1 MNPSPPNS
9 PYKFF
14 AVAAVGTFMG
24 TLEGSIL
31 NVALPTIA
39 AQFGVPIDQIAWL
52 VLAYSIT
59 LVSLMMVFGGWAART
74 GYGFAYRFG
83 FGLFIAGTVICIFSQ
98 GFYPLVAGRVVQ
110 AVGSAM
116 CQAIG
121 MGLITAVF
129 PPEQRGR
136 GIGLMAMIVAAG
148 LMTGPP
154 IGGFLL
160 EFWPWQSIFIASLPA
175 SVLGL
180 GLSLWVFRD
189 FEAEVSQRKVNVL
202 SAATLSTALLAG
214 MLWLSFTDEY
224 ELTDWRMVLLLA
236 VGAAATGL
244 FYRSEKFSR
253 APLIGL
259 ELLGNRDFMTAVV
272 SMFLM
277 FSGLAGIT
285 IMMPFYLQDVRGF
298 VPHEIG
304 LFLIIFPA
312 TMALAAPLSGRL
324 SDRWGYRVLTS
335 LGMVVILIG
344 LLILMNLDVSSSI
357 AFIAI
362 GFTSIG
368 IGVGI
373 FNSPNTSAL
382 MGAVQARQRSIAS
395 GITSTTR
402 VIGMATGI
410 ALSTALFSLYQA
422 KFGGLGGEDVAFVAS
437 LREVFMLTL
446 VPTVIGLILC
456 LSRRNRVQTAP

>member
-1 MNPSPPNS
+1 MSQSRAIS

-14 AVAAVGTFMG
+14 AVAAAGTFMG

-39 AQFGVPIDQIAWL
+39 AEFQVSIGQIAWL
-52 VLAYSIT
+52 VLAYSLT

-83 FGLFIAGTVICIFSQ
+83 FGLFIAGTTICVFSQ
-98 GFYPLVAGRVVQ
+98 SFHPLLVGRVVQ

-121 MGLITAVF
+121 MGLITTVF
-129 PPEQRGR
+129 PAEQRGK

-154 IGGFLL
+154 LGGFLL
-160 EFWPWQSIFIASLPA
+160 KFWPWQSIFIASLPA
-175 SVLGL
+175 GVLGL
-180 GLSLWVFRD
+180 ALSLWVFRG
-189 FEAEVSQRKVNVL
+189 FEAQVSQRKVNLL
-202 SAATLSTALLAG
+202 SAATLSTTLLAG
-214 MLWLSFTDEY
+214 MLWLSLTDDY
-224 ELTDWRMVLLLA
+224 ELTDWRPMLLLV
-236 VGAAATGL
+236 VGISSAGI
-244 FYRSEKFSR
+244 FYRSERQTS

-259 ELLGNRDFMTAVV
+259 ELLGNRDFMTAVM

-298 VPHEIG
+298 APHEIG
-304 LFLIIFPA
+304 LFLITLPA
-312 TMALAAPLSGRL
+312 TMALVAPLAGRL

-335 LGMVVILIG
+335 LGMGIL
-344 LLILMNLDVSSSI
+344 LLGQILLMNLDTSSSVPYI
-357 AFIAI
+357 LI
-362 GFTSIG
+362 GVTGLGIG
-368 IGVGI
+368 IGI
-373 FNSPNTSAL
+373 FNSPNMSAL
-382 MGAVQARQRSIAS
+382 MGAVTDRQRPIAS
-395 GITSTTR
+395 GIQSTTR
-402 VIGMATGI
+402 VIGMAGGI
-410 ALSTALFSLYQA
+410 ALSTALFSLYQR

-437 LREVFMLTL
+437 LHEVIKLTL
-446 VPTVIGLILC
+446 VPTVVGLVLC
-456 LSRRNRVQTAP
+456 LTRRNRV